1 MKTTKSKKRKQT
13 FRKIRNKS
21 ENEIEIEIIKY
32 LLESHQE
39 E

>member
-13 FRKIRNKS
+13 LRKIRNKS
-21 ENEIEIEIIKY
+21 ENEIEIKMIKY